1 MTQPPGQP
9 RIPLSRLQLPHPMS
23 LHVFEKYE
31 QAQRAVDY
39 LSDREFPVQNV
50 MIVGTDLKQV
60 ERVTGR
66 LTAGRVL
73 ASGAASGAWMGA
85 FFGLLMWAFVQGGGG
100 PLFLTAVLVG
110 GLFGMIWALILYRF
124 TGGARDFT
132 SVMQVVATRY
142 ELLVEAT
149 LIAQARALL
158 EDQRRGVPNDAG
170 REPQSRVAGGSAPAQ
185 GQGFS
190 GPYGA
195 PGGTPG
201 MGSAPPAPPAVSAG
215 ATAHSPYGA
224 SAHPPYGPAQPAPTP
239 PEPPKYRT
247 YGEALD
253 AERAARTPRGQ
264 GADEAAPVVSGPGG
278 ATPGTGDA
286 TRSTGGATPGAA
298 AGDDSAAED
307 AHDAPA
313 ADSEREPR

>member
-1 MTQPPGQP
+1 MTQPAGQP

-23 LHVFEKYE
+23 LHVFEEYE

-66 LTAGRVL
+66 LTSGRIL

-85 FFGLLMWAFVQGGGG
+85 FFGLLMWAFVQGGGAAQ
-100 PLFLTAVLVG
+100 FLTAVIVG
-110 GLFGMIWALILYRF
+110 AIFGMIWALILYRF

-142 ELLVEAT
+142 EVLVEAT
-149 LIAQARALL
+149 LIGQARALL
-158 EDQRRGVPNDAG
+158 EDQRRGVPSDAG
-170 REPQSRVAGGSAPAQ
+170 REPHSRGAAGPAPVPP

-195 PGGTPG
+195 AGAGSAGAGPGAPTPG
-201 MGSAPPAPPAVSAG
+201 APPPQAGSG
-215 ATAHSPYGA
+215 ATAHWPYGVA
-224 SAHPPYGPAQPAPTP
+224 PSGQPVQPGPDGHAVQPGPAA
-239 PEPPKYRT
+239 PKYRT

-253 AERAARTPRGQ
+253 AERAARRQP
-264 GADEAAPVVSGPGG
+264 APTV
-278 ATPGTGDA
+278 PGTRAG
-286 TRSTGGATPGAA
+286 SGGVS
-298 AGDDSAAED
+298 GDDSAAED
-307 AHDAPA
+307 AHDAV
-313 ADSEREPR
+313 DPRDGRG